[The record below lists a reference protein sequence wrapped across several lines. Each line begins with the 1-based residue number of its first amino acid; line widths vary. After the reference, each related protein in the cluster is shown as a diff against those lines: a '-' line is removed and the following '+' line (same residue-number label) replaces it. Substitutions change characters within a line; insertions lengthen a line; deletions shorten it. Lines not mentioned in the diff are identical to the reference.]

1 MPDYKAMFGK
11 CLFSRWYLRWYLRWC
26 SRCVLRSLPRFYL
39 GFSPEAKQAEVAA
52 RDAKIA
58 EQAAK
63 IAAEQAKVAAEQA
76 KVAEQAAKIAEQ
88 AAENATLK
96 KTQGFISLPSS
107 VRTCACV
114 LIVDFSVPN
123 NPTEPTVCSFPNS
136 GSVAFQ
142 VRWWAYP
149 ESVSPQRTHLHPTS
163 ACRVQGSGSKVRI

>member
-1 MPDYKAMFGK
+1 
-11 CLFSRWYLRWYLRWC
+11 
-26 SRCVLRSLPRFYL
+26 LPWFYL
-39 GFSPEAKQAEVAA
+39 GFSPEA
-52 RDAKIA
+52 
-58 EQAAK
+58 EQAK
-63 IAAEQAKVAAEQA
+63 VAAEQAKVAAEQA
-76 KVAEQAAKIAEQ
+76 KVAAEQAKVAARDAKIAAEQAKVAARDAKIAEL
-88 AAENATLK
+88 N
-96 KTQGFISLPSS
+96 KTQGFIFFPSS